1 MSDLSIEEQDLLK
14 RIANKPELQPL
25 FFRKATGKKWFGA
38 LYEAGYFDDKKV
50 PEPAPAKQEGY
61 VTIPDWEVTDYLLN
75 TTTELVDD
83 RECLQRLLKIIV
95 GATAHAR
102 KHDFGNH
109 RVWWKFSRIISKIP
123 SESVS
128 LEFLDSVDYWFDD
141 KYETSLVANEIGTI
155 WLVKLLEEEGS
166 HSLELA
172 TKLLEI
178 LYKVKFEEQQIGYAT
193 QKATLRFKRYH
204 TEEITKRVALL
215 AGRKLGKQ
223 AVSIFHSRLVETVE
237 VVAVNTPSVYW
248 QPAIEEH
255 EQNKH
260 RDDLENILVKGYRDC
275 LSGYIEECPEEA
287 CDYLGEM
294 LQSSCDVVQ
303 RLAIH
308 CITERFTICN
318 GYTKQLLS
326 SSYLNWEYRYE
337 FWHFVN
343 RHYSQFEQ
351 EDKDK
356 VIELVKDIKR
366 YDEDNHLREEATAY
380 QQAGLLAAIKNV
392 GEREKNLYNAAVL
405 LAKAEPDHP
414 DFAIYMTSGSVEPK
428 SPYSVEVLRALPIEE
443 LTHRLADYSSGNLEQ
458 EEELEGL
465 AATLKQLIKEDESLR
480 YCFSLSEFIGID
492 PAYICSVIDAYAEL
506 WNEKA
511 NRPWDEIW
519 ICLLGFCR
527 GVVDADE
534 FWSEENA
541 CPRGNRRRIII
552 AIGRLLED
560 GAKSDA
566 HAFHQR
572 HHSEVE
578 SLLAFL
584 LQKQNREKFTESTD
598 AMFVAINSPRGICL
612 EALINL
618 TLRSCR
624 LSDREHRGHVQTWEY
639 FQHYYET
646 ELERG
651 ETGEYEFLT
660 LMNRYLANFCYMSF
674 TWVKNNLGKIFDQT
688 NNLKWLCAIQGYAYS
703 NPIWEVY
710 RYLSEHGDLLK
721 ALNHKDTNDFV
732 KERVI
737 QQGIL
742 AYFNGIE
749 TLTDKTSLVRAVIDR
764 NNLNELNQLI
774 WYLRI
779 IQEEDNSEQR
789 KKVYQLWSLLIDIVD
804 TSTDDGRKLAS
815 ALCSLVIF
823 VDYLTDDTKSW
834 LLKIAPYAD
843 DAHHSYLLL
852 EGLARLSEEQPFDAN
867 DIWLKMLERSDEHY
881 PEEAVKQILKN
892 LIACGS
898 EGKRLALNTVS
909 IYIEKGIEGPHKMF
923 EQLLLSQS
931 IKQK

>member
-1 MSDLSIEEQDLLK
+1 MSELSVEERDLLE
-14 RIANKPELQPL
+14 RIENKPELQPL
-25 FFRKATGKKWFGA
+25 FFRKAKGEKWFGA
-38 LYEAGYFDDKKV
+38 FFKAGYFDAQKV
-50 PEPAPAKQEGY
+50 PRPAPAKQKDY
-61 VTIPDWEVTDYLLN
+61 VTIPDWEVTDYLIN
-75 TTTELVDD
+75 TVTELVDD
-83 RECLQRLLKIIV
+83 SKCLQRLLEIIA

-102 KHDFGNH
+102 EHDFGNH
-109 RVWWKFSRIISKIP
+109 RVWWKFSRIVSKIP

-128 LEFLDSVDYWFDD
+128 LKFLDSVDYWLDD

-204 TEEITKRVALL
+204 TEEITNRVALL

-287 CDYLGEM
+287 CDYVGEM
-294 LQSSCDVVQ
+294 LQSPCDVVQ

-318 GYTKQLLS
+318 GYTKQLLNS
-326 SSYLNWEYRYE
+326 SFLDEKYKYE

-343 RHYSQFEQ
+343 RCYNQFDQ
-351 EDKDK
+351 EDKDR
-356 VIELVKDIKR
+356 VIELVTDIKR
-366 YDEDNHLREEATAY
+366 YDENNQLCEETTAY
-380 QQAGLLAAIKNV
+380 QQAEFLAAIKDF
-392 GEREKNLYNAAVL
+392 GEREKNLYDATVS
-405 LAKAEPDHP
+405 LAKVEPDHP
-414 DFAIYMTSGSVEPK
+414 DFTIYITSGSFEPK
-428 SPYSVEVLRALPIEE
+428 SPYSINKLRGFPIEE
-443 LTHRLADYSSGNLEQ
+443 LTHTLASYTSGDFEQ
-458 EEELEGL
+458 EEKLTGL
-465 AATLKQLIKEDESLR
+465 ATTLKQLIKEAPLR
-480 YCFSLSEFIGID
+480 FCFSLSEFTHLEGD
-492 PAYICSVIDAYAEL
+492 YICTVIDSYTEL

-511 NRPWDEIW
+511 HLPWNEIW
-519 ICLLGFCR
+519 ICLLNFCR
-527 GVVDADE
+527 DVVSAHE

-541 CPRGNRRRIII
+541 RLRSNRRRVII

-584 LQKQNREKFTESTD
+584 LQKQKREKFTESTD
-598 AMFVAINSPRGICL
+598 AMSVAINSPRGKCL

-624 LSDREHRGHVQTWEY
+624 LSDSENKGHVQTWEH

-646 ELERG
+646 ELERS

-660 LMNRYLANFCYMSF
+660 LMTRYLANFCYMSF
-674 TWVKNNLGKIFDQT
+674 TWVKKNLERIFDQT

-703 NPIWEVY
+703 NPIWEIY

-732 KERVI
+732 KERII

-749 TLTDKTSLVRAVIDR
+749 TLTDKISLVRAVIDR

-789 KKVYQLWSLLIDIVD
+789 EKVYQLWSLLMDIVD

-823 VDYLTDDTKSW
+823 VDDLTDETKSW

-843 DAHHSYLLL
+843 DAHHSFLLL
-852 EGLARLSEEQPFDAN
+852 EGLARLSKEQPFEAN
-867 DIWLKMLERSDEHY
+867 EIWLKMLERSDEHY
-881 PEEAVKQILKN
+881 PEEVVKQILKN

-898 EGKRLALNTVS
+898 EGERQARNTVS
-909 IYIEKGIEGPHKMF
+909 KYIEMGIEGPHKVF
-923 EQLLLSQS
+923 KQLILNQ
-931 IKQK
+931 